1 MKNVF
6 STIDDKLIDNIIN
19 LGCNYVNMSINRK
32 KTKDEKQLEN
42 YYLEF
47 LGSF

>member
-1 MKNVF
+1 MKIVF
-6 STIDDKLIDNIIN
+6 STIDDNIIDNIIYLECTYVIMGN
-19 LGCNYVNMSINRK
+19 KCN
-32 KTKDEKQLEN
+32 KTEEEKQLEN